1 VLRPRPA
8 GPTLFG
14 IDLSRALARVLINA
28 IAIVVAA
35 NVLSGITVSDWKG
48 LLFAAV
54 VFGLVNA
61 FIKPA
66 VQILTCPLYLVTLGL
81 FAIVVNAEPFHP
93 DPANLGDS
101 QRCHAFVTPRT
112 LTQANGTST
121 IFDRDQR
128 SPCSFVQ
135 NCTGF

>member
-1 VLRPRPA
+1 MLRPRSS

-14 IDLSRALARVLINA
+14 IDLGRALARVLINA

-35 NVLSGITVSDWKG
+35 QILPGITVSDWKG

-66 VQILTCPLYLVTLGL
+66 IQFLTCPLYLLTLGL
-81 FAIVVNAEPFHP
+81 FAIVVNGLMLALTSWIAEQAGYGFHVAGFANAILGAIVIGIVGWLVAMVLT
-93 DPANLGDS
+93 DPA
-101 QRCHAFVTPRT
+101 RR
-112 LTQANGTST
+112 
-121 IFDRDQR
+121 
-128 SPCSFVQ
+128 
-135 NCTGF
+135 

>member
-1 VLRPRPA
+1 MLRPRPA

-28 IAIVVAA
+28 IAIIVAA

-66 VQILTCPLYLVTLGL
+66 VQILTCPLYLLTLGL
-81 FAIVVNAEPFHP
+81 FAIVVNAVMLALTSWIAEQAGFGFHVDGFGNDIKGAIVIGIVSWLVAMVLT
-93 DPANLGDS
+93 DPA
-101 QRCHAFVTPRT
+101 RR
-112 LTQANGTST
+112 
-121 IFDRDQR
+121 R
-128 SPCSFVQ
+128 
-135 NCTGF
+135 